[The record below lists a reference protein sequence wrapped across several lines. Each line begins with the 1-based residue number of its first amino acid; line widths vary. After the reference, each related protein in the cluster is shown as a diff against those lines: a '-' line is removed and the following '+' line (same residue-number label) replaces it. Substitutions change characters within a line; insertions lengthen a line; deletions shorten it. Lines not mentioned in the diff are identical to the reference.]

1 MRSKWKLQRVPAFCL
16 RKNFLNIFTPTI
28 SIDKQQS
35 KKLRLIDGTIINV
48 GSCKKFRIF
57 RKLNGYV
64 LEVYTGCN
72 SNNIHVNE
80 EMLSYYV
87 GSFAFTKRFTG
98 EIHKDQIQS
107 RQKRAFNK
115 SKKK

>member
-1 MRSKWKLQRVPAFCL
+1 MRSKWKLQRIPAFCL
-16 RKNFLNIFTPTI
+16 RNNFLNVFRKTSQTSDI
-28 SIDKQQS
+28 
-35 KKLRLIDGTIINV
+35 RLKDDNVINV

-64 LEVYTGCN
+64 LEVYTGCGF
-72 SNNIHVNE
+72 NNVRVNE
-80 EMLSYYV
+80 DMSFYYL

-107 RQKRAFNK
+107 RQKRVFNK